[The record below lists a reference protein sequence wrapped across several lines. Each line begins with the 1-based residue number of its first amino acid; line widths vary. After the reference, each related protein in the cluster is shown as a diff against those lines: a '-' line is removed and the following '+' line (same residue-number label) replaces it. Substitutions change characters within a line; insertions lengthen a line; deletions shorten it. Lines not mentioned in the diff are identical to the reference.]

1 MGEVTGTVTSPGAFC
16 ILRRLLMLEV
26 VQSTLLHL
34 SVLFE
39 KERITAINN
48 PLTF

>member
-1 MGEVTGTVTSPGAFC
+1 MNWLS
-16 ILRRLLMLEV
+16 RLLV
-26 VQSTLLHL
+26 IAVLLL
-34 SVLFE
+34 YLLVLFQ